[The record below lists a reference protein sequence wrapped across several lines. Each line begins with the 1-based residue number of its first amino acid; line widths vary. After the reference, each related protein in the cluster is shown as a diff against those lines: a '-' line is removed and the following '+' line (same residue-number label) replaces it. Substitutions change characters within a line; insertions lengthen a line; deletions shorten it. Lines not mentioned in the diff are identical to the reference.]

1 MKTSTT
7 PVLLL
12 LLRLDYRLNATNVQ
26 GAILHCVRV
35 INVVNAHGDTFSA
48 TVVGG
53 EDIFNVLDF
62 KDAHSVTGDSRTL
75 CVLVAHSLTRQ
86 DGCKMHRVSREGEMF
101 VIGYHKGNIPQGWV
115 RVKGDYTKA
124 IKKVTSGGM
133 TSIIAVPQKLN
144 TSMFFSSKIE
154 VTHMISVP
162 PIRKG
167 RITES
172 KEGIGLIK

>member
-12 LLRLDYRLNATNVQ
+12 LLRLDCGLDTSNVQ
-26 GAILHCVRV
+26 GAILHFVGV
-35 INVVNAHGDTFSA
+35 INVVDAHGHTLCA
-48 TVVGG
+48 TVLRG
-53 EDIFNVLDF
+53 EDIFNALDF

-86 DGCKMHRVSREGEMF
+86 DGCKMHRVSREGEVF

-124 IKKVTSGGM
+124 IKKVMRAGM
-133 TSIIAVPQKLN
+133 VRIMAVPQKVN
-144 TSMFFSSKIE
+144 TSTFFSNKIE
-154 VTHMISVP
+154 VTHMISTP
-162 PIRKG
+162 LTMKG
-167 RITES
+167 RITEN
-172 KEGIGLIK
+172 KEGIG

>member
-1 MKTSTT
+1 M
-7 PVLLL
+7 
-12 LLRLDYRLNATNVQ
+12 Q

-35 INVVNAHGDTFSA
+35 INVVNAHGDTLSA
-48 TVVGG
+48 TVVGD

-62 KDAHSVTGDSRTL
+62 KDAHSVIGDSRTL

-124 IKKVTSGGM
+124 IKKVRKAGSARM
-133 TSIIAVPQKLN
+133 QAVPQKLN

-154 VTHMISVP
+154 VPHMISAP

-167 RITES
+167 SITES
-172 KEGIGLIK
+172 KEGIGCFK

>member
-12 LLRLDYRLNATNVQ
+12 LLRLDYRLNASNVQ

-35 INVVNAHGDTFSA
+35 INVVNAHGDTLSA

-86 DGCKMHRVSREGEMF
+86 DGCKMHRVGWEGEMF

-124 IKKVTSGGM
+124 IKKVTRGGRQR
-133 TSIIAVPQKLN
+133 IAAVPQKLN
-144 TSMFFSSKIE
+144 TSTFFSNKIE
-154 VTHMISVP
+154 VTHMISTP
-162 PIRKG
+162 LTMKG
-167 RITES
+167 RITEN
-172 KEGIGLIK
+172 KEGIG